1 MRRARG
7 TRERRADGRNVIGIV
22 LIVAAALGMCALG
35 GAVFLLRPP
44 PIDAESLCRTGAPLT
59 AHTIVLVDATD
70 RLEPRHRRK
79 LRAVL
84 AQERARLSQ
93 YDRLTVMRLN
103 VRRPQEPSI
112 LFSKCLPRP
121 PEQANPLF
129 ENARMAQQHWDE
141 AFAEAL
147 ERALRSAQAG
157 AGARTSPIL
166 AGLRAVA
173 ADPDFGPEI
182 THRRLVLVS
191 DLLEH
196 DPEGFSLY
204 ALGADYAAWT
214 NISPTGPPDLARVD
228 LSIVPLDRP
237 GHAAVQATAMAQ
249 FWPAFFDAADVQN
262 LSTDAAP

>member
-1 MRRARG
+1 MRARG
-7 TRERRADGRNVIGIV
+7 AQVRNLLGIV
-22 LIVAAALGMCALG
+22 LIGVAALGMGALG
-35 GAVFLLRPP
+35 GAVFFLRQPP
-44 PIDAESLCRTGAPLT
+44 TESDTLCRTDAPLT

-70 RLEPRHRRK
+70 RLAPRHRRK

-141 AFAEAL
+141 AFANAL

-157 AGARTSPIL
+157 AGARASPIL
-166 AGLRAVA
+166 AGIRAVA

-182 THRRLVLVS
+182 AHRRLVLVS

-204 ALGADYAAWT
+204 VAGADYAAWRT
-214 NISPTGPPDLARVD
+214 GAPTEPPDLARVD
-228 LSIVPLDRP
+228 LRIVPLDRP
-237 GHAAVQATAMAQ
+237 DHAAAQAEALEH
-249 FWPAFFDAADVQN
+249 FWPAFFDAADVQG